1 MTNQCF
7 KVTTKHILSPLFNNK
22 IHIITIFVIKF
33 MPRFLLNLTKQMYKK
48 KQKKIYEILDLF
60 LLVFKTTTL
69 TIGGGIII
77 ISELKKILVKNRKII
92 SEDDFNKILAT
103 SNVIPGV
110 TAVNFVFLVG
120 RKFGGFP
127 CALLLVVAGILP
139 SIIAIIMVFLYLEL
153 VPDNINVKKF
163 LEGAKI
169 SSIIIMLTVVLK
181 FSKTMLN
188 NSLIKWTICF
198 LVIFAIFKLKIRI
211 SYILLIFFLIYTLKY
226 IIVKKI
232 LTKMKKDIG

>member
-1 MTNQCF
+1 M
-7 KVTTKHILSPLFNNK
+7 
-22 IHIITIFVIKF
+22 
-33 MPRFLLNLTKQMYKK
+33 TKQMYKK

>member
-1 MTNQCF
+1 M
-7 KVTTKHILSPLFNNK
+7 
-22 IHIITIFVIKF
+22 
-33 MPRFLLNLTKQMYKK
+33 TKQMHKK

-69 TIGGGIII
+69 TIGGGLII
-77 ISELKKILVKNRKII
+77 ISELKKILVKKRKII

-110 TAVNFVFLVG
+110 TAVNFVFLIG

-153 VPDNINVKKF
+153 MPDNIYVKKF

-181 FSKTMLN
+181 FSKKMLN
-188 NSLIKWTICF
+188 NSIIKWTICF

-226 IIVKKI
+226 ITIKKI
-232 LTKMKKDIG
+232 LTKQKKDRS

>member
-1 MTNQCF
+1 M
-7 KVTTKHILSPLFNNK
+7 
-22 IHIITIFVIKF
+22 
-33 MPRFLLNLTKQMYKK
+33 TKQMHKK

-69 TIGGGIII
+69 TIGGGLII
-77 ISELKKILVKNRKII
+77 ISELKKILVKKRKII

-110 TAVNFVFLVG
+110 TAVNFVFLIG
-120 RKFGGFP
+120 KKFGGFP

-153 VPDNINVKKF
+153 MPDNIYVKKF

-181 FSKTMLN
+181 FSKKMLN
-188 NSLIKWTICF
+188 NSIRKWTICF

-226 IIVKKI
+226 ITIKKI
-232 LTKMKKDIG
+232 LTKQKKDRS